1 MVVDYLLYLIYKAF
15 KFVVGNHEPLR
26 FNIDSSVYEVIHDFI
41 AFIFFILPI
50 DGLKVIFSI
59 ILMIIG
65 FRIFVS
71 LVKTLWDLLP
81 FL

>member
-1 MVVDYLLYLIYKAF
+1 MVVDYLISLIYKAF
-15 KFVVGNHEPLR
+15 KFAVGNHQPLR
-26 FNIDSSVYEVIHDFI
+26 FNIDSSVYEVIHDFV

-50 DGLKVIFSI
+50 NGLKPIFTI
-59 ILMIIG
+59 VLAIIG

-71 LVKTLWDLLP
+71 VVKTLWDLLP